1 MFFYYLW
8 AYLTIVIMKYLTYLC
23 LGMLALSACTGG
35 GVSKKTASMWKDS
48 KKIVAQ
54 TLDSL
59 GTRYAELDVERARKG
74 VTQAAALWTAC
85 DGSASDF
92 TAYCLDNY
100 VAGEREREALFRSL
114 SDKFE
119 LIFGQFHRID
129 VGLTAP
135 LQEAGGEVHKI
146 DMDLGGYN
154 VAAHFN
160 DDMYSSKV
168 AFTVMLNFPSYTLA
182 EKQQL
187 GAGWSRLQWGYA
199 RLGDWFTSRVPAAV
213 QQGVSTANTLSETYI
228 SDYNIAMDALRNEDG
243 QQLFPDGMKLISHW
257 GLRDELKSNYADAV
271 RGLEKQR
278 LIYTVMKRIV
288 TQEIPA
294 KVINNDAVTWK
305 PISNKVYEQGAEIPS
320 PAEPDTRYKVFVDN
334 FKAMCAVDPYTP
346 SLPTAIARAFDGDME
361 FSKEEVKEMFTAF
374 ISSPQ
379 VKQAAALIAQ
389 RLGRPLEPFDIW
401 YDGFKSRSSISED
414 ALSAQTRKLYPDAK
428 ALERDLPNLLRR
440 LGFTAAEA
448 QRIGDKIQVDAARG
462 SGHAWGAV
470 MKGDKARL
478 RTRIPAAGMDY
489 KGYNI
494 AVHEFGH
501 NVEQTI
507 SLYDVDHYVM
517 NGVPNTAFTEA
528 LAFIFQKRDL
538 ALLGMKENNPN
549 KQALE
554 TLDIFWGCY
563 EIMGVA
569 LVDIATWEWLYAHP
583 QATPAQLKE
592 NVLRIAREIW
602 DAHYA
607 PVLGESGSP
616 ILSIYSH
623 MLNSPLYLANY
634 PMGHLIEFQLEAHLR
649 DKPFAEE
656 VSRIYKL
663 GRLAPQEW
671 MKQATGHEVSIEPML
686 NAVGAAVEQVT
697 NVK

>member
-1 MFFYYLW
+1 MFMF
-8 AYLTIVIMKYLTYLC
+8 A
-23 LGMLALSACTGG
+23 ACADS
-35 GVSKKTASMWKDS
+35 GVSNKNAISMGKKNG
-48 KKIVAQ
+48 KIVTQ

-59 GTRYAELDVERARKG
+59 RGRYANLDVERARKG
-74 VTQAAALWTAC
+74 VQQAADLWNEH
-85 DGSASDF
+85 DGSAADF
-92 TAYCLDNY
+92 VAFCLDNY
-100 VAGEREREALFRSL
+100 VNDEHERETLFHSL

-119 LIFGQFHRID
+119 LIFGHFHYID

-135 LQEAGGEVHKI
+135 LQEVGGEVHNI
-146 DMDLGGYN
+146 DVEMGSYN

-160 DDMYSSKV
+160 DDMYGSKV
-168 AFTVMLNFPSYTLA
+168 AFMVMLNFPSYTLA

-187 GAGWSRLQWGYA
+187 GANWERLQWGYA
-199 RLGDWFTSRVPAAV
+199 RLGDWFTSRVPAQV
-213 QQGVSTANTLSETYI
+213 QQDMSKANTLAETYI
-228 SDYNIAMDALRNEDG
+228 SDYNIVMDALRNEEG

-288 TQEIPA
+288 TQEIPET
-294 KVINNDAVTWK
+294 VINNGTVTWK
-305 PISNKVYEQGAEIPS
+305 PISNKVYEKEKELQS

-334 FKAMCAVDPYTP
+334 FKAMSAVDPYTP
-346 SLPTAIARAFDGDME
+346 LQPTAIARAFDGSME

-379 VKQAAALIAQ
+379 VKQVAALIAK

-414 ALSAQTRKLYPDAK
+414 ALTAKTQKLYPDAK
-428 ALERDLPNLLRR
+428 ALERDLSNLLRR
-440 LGFTAAEA
+440 LGFTGVEA
-448 QRIGDKIQVDAARG
+448 QRISDKIQVDAARG

-478 RTRIPAAGMDY
+478 RTRIPEAGMDY

-507 SLYDVDHYVM
+507 SLYDVDYYMM

-538 ALLGMKENNPN
+538 ELLGMKENNPH
-549 KQALE
+549 KQDLE

-569 LVDIATWEWLYAHP
+569 LVDMATWEWLYAHP

-602 DAHYA
+602 DTHYA
-607 PVLGESGSP
+607 PVLGEAGSP

-634 PMGHLIEFQLEAHLR
+634 PMGHLVEFQLEAHLR
-649 DKPFAEE
+649 GKPFATEI
-656 VSRIYKL
+656 SRIYKL
-663 GRLAPQEW
+663 GRLTPQVW
-671 MKQATGHEVSIEPML
+671 MKQATGQEVRIEPML
-686 NAVGAAVEQVT
+686 TAVSEAVKF
-697 NVK
+697 ND